1 MKLKKKI
8 VHAPTVRFRVPD
20 ARVRP
25 PAVST
30 VIHLKTVNSL
40 VRRCAGPSSSAPN
53 ESRLHNLGIAVRV
66 LSQTDGHVL
75 SKQ

>member
-1 MKLKKKI
+1 MLPQFI
-8 VHAPTVRFRVPD
+8 LGSQMPGLD
-20 ARVRP
+20 P

-30 VIHLKTVNSL
+30 VIPLKAVNSL
-40 VRRCAGPSSSAPN
+40 VRRCAGPPSSAPN